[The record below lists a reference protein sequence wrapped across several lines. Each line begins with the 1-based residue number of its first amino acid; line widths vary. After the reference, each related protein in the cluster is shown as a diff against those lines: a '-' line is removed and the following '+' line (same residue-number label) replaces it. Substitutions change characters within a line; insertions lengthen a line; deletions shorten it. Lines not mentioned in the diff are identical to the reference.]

1 MQPKGTIACICDGKN
16 PCTWQSEDFLGDIT
30 EEDLCITDSE
40 CPISVW
46 TDYYGLIDVTK
57 ERFLT
62 DLDHTDTNFNTKQS
76 DLYDSGMTEIL
87 GRIETASFA
96 GLPALSAADWSQGHY
111 LVSLL

>member
-1 MQPKGTIACICDGKN
+1 M
-16 PCTWQSEDFLGDIT
+16 GDIT

-62 DLDHTDTNFNTKQS
+62 DLDHADTDFNTRQS

-111 LVSLL
+111 LVSFLEIHQAENF

>member
-1 MQPKGTIACICDGKN
+1 M
-16 PCTWQSEDFLGDIT
+16 GDIT